1 MCPVNFSVP
10 YDFSQKRGEILN
22 LPNALSLL
30 RLCLVPVFVWTYF
43 QPDPSAHGWAALV
56 YALAF
61 ATDIADGYIAR
72 KFNMITK
79 LGRILDPL
87 ADKLMTFSVILC
99 VALDGVIPMWAM
111 VVFFCKEALM
121 GLGGLLMYRRVKD
134 VNPANWWGKTSTGV
148 FFVVLAALVLFPI
161 PRPWATA
168 MISFA
173 LCLTVAALVRY
184 ALDFQ
189 KLMKLEK
196 K

>member
-1 MCPVNFSVP
+1 MNIPNF
-10 YDFSQKRGEILN
+10 
-22 LPNALSLL
+22 LSLL
-30 RLCLVPVFVWTYF
+30 RLCLVPVFTLVF
-43 QPDPSAHGWAALV
+43 FSSSPNAHPWAALI

-87 ADKLMTFSVILC
+87 ADKLMTFTVIIC
-99 VALDGVIPMWAM
+99 VALDGAIPMWAIA
-111 VVFFCKEALM
+111 VFFCKEALM
-121 GLGGLLMYRRVKD
+121 GLGGLLMYRRVRD
-134 VNPANWWGKTSTGV
+134 VTPANWWGKTSTGV

-161 PRPWATA
+161 PRPWSTA

-173 LCLTVAALVRY
+173 LALTIAALVRY
-184 ALDFQ
+184 AWDFQ

>member
-1 MCPVNFSVP
+1 MNIPNF
-10 YDFSQKRGEILN
+10 
-22 LPNALSLL
+22 LSLV
-30 RLCLVPVFVWTYF
+30 RLGLVPVFALAF
-43 QPDPSAHGWAALV
+43 FGSSPNAHTWAALV

-72 KFNMITK
+72 RFNMITK

-87 ADKLMTFSVILC
+87 ADKLMTFTVIIC
-99 VALDGVIPMWAM
+99 VALDGAIPMWAIA
-111 VVFFCKEALM
+111 VFFCKEALM
-121 GLGGLLMYRRVKD
+121 GLGGLVMYRKVKD
-134 VNPANWWGKTSTGV
+134 VNPANWWGKASTGV

-161 PRPWATA
+161 PRPFATG

-173 LCLTVAALVRY
+173 LCLTVAALCRY

>member
-1 MCPVNFSVP
+1 M
-10 YDFSQKRGEILN
+10 N

-30 RLCLVPVFVWTYF
+30 RLGMVPVFALVF
-43 QPDPSAHGWAALV
+43 FLPHPSAHTWAAMV

-72 KFNMITK
+72 KCNMITK

-87 ADKLMTFSVILC
+87 ADKLMTLTVIIC
-99 VALDGVIPMWAM
+99 VALDGIIPMWAIA
-111 VVFFCKEALM
+111 VFFCKEALM
-121 GLGGLLMYRRVKD
+121 GLGGLVMYRKVKD
-134 VNPANWWGKTSTGV
+134 LTPANWWGKASTGV

-168 MISFA
+168 MITFA
-173 LCLTVAALVRY
+173 LALAIAAFCRY
-184 ALDFQ
+184 AWDFQ
-189 KLMKLEK
+189 KLMKMEK

>member
-1 MCPVNFSVP
+1 MN
-10 YDFSQKRGEILN
+10 I
-22 LPNALSLL
+22 PNALSLL
-30 RLCLVPVFVWTYF
+30 RLALVPVFVWTYF
-43 QPDPSAHGWAALV
+43 QGGTNAHGWAAFV

-87 ADKLMTFSVILC
+87 ADKLMTFAVIIC
-99 VALDGVIPMWAM
+99 VALDGVIPMWAIG
-111 VVFFCKEALM
+111 VFFCKEALM
-121 GLGGLLMYRRVKD
+121 GLGGALMYRRVKD
-134 VNPANWWGKTSTGV
+134 VNPANWWGKASTGV

-161 PRPWATA
+161 PRPFATA

-173 LCLTVAALVRY
+173 LALTIAALARY